1 MTVKRKI
8 LNPKARFDLVSLIYL
23 SLSGLTALSLFS
35 YSPRDL
41 SLNSK
46 VYNWSKPTE
55 NLFGY
60 LGSFLSDGLLQV
72 FGLGAW
78 AFVLFFFWMFWTR
91 VVAKENRM
99 DAEKA
104 LFFFV
109 GVFSFCLGFG
119 FFKSFYIYDGF
130 IFSGGWIGSFVF
142 NALDPIVSKGG
153 IFVFVVISLL
163 ITALVFLEKSLD
175 EIFEGLKAFR
185 PSKPRSFSLLS
196 FKKKKQEREDDPFVP
211 PPVIKSEP
219 LSLKKQTRAEESEE
233 TLGLQTLDMP
243 SVKRSDFKASDKIPK
258 VQSNSEEGWELPPIE
273 FLGDVPIETSSQ
285 LKDEEIQ
292 KKAKLLQSKL
302 EQFNVKGQIK
312 GIKTGPAVTLFEY
325 KPNENIKISKIT
337 ELADDLSLAM
347 SAQSI
352 RIIAPIPGRDVVGIE
367 TSNSV
372 RGTVYLKEI
381 LSTEDFWDQEKNQ
394 IPIGLGKRADG
405 HPMIVDLR
413 KMPHLLVAGSTG
425 SGKSVFV
432 VSTITSLLMRY
443 SPEDLRLVMVD
454 PKQVDLAAFE
464 DLPHLILPI
473 IKEPKKAIS
482 SLRWAIREM
491 DKRYRSMAHFG
502 VRKLEEFNEAVE
514 ELSDEE
520 YEACVEENENFEESK
535 LVNKTY
541 YYEKLPYIVIIVE
554 EFGDLMAVD
563 KNNVE
568 AAIVRLAQ
576 MARAC
581 GIHLIL
587 AMQSP
592 RKDVVTGLIKTNI
605 PGRISFKVASKMD
618 SRIVLDESGAERL
631 LARGDMLFLS
641 PGVSKPVRAHG
652 SWAPEDVI
660 ADIVQHWRD
669 QGEPE
674 YLSDMED
681 ESEDGGSGLTFS
693 GDTDEFDERYD
704 EILDFVSTQKTISAS
719 LIQRRFRLGYPRA
732 ARIIEEMESQGVI
745 GPPDGSKPRKVLIT
759 PFSEKDGV

>member
-1 MTVKRKI
+1 MKPKLI
-8 LNPKARFDLVSLIYL
+8 NPKAKFDLVSLLYL
-23 SLSGLTALSLFS
+23 GLSALIALSLFS

-41 SLNSK
+41 SFNSK
-46 VYNWSKPTE
+46 VYNWSQETK

-60 LGSFLSDGLLQV
+60 LGSFLSDGLLQI
-72 FGLGAW
+72 FGIGAW

-91 VVAKENRM
+91 VVVKENKL
-99 DAEKA
+99 DAEKV

-109 GVFSFCLGFG
+109 GLFSFCLGLG
-119 FFKSFYIYDGF
+119 FFKSFYLFDGF
-130 IFSGGWIGSFVF
+130 IFSGGWIGTFVF
-142 NALDPIVSKGG
+142 AALDPIVSKGG
-153 IFVFVVISLL
+153 IFVFVLISLL
-163 ITALVFLEKSLD
+163 LTGLVFLEKSLD
-175 EIFEGLKAFR
+175 EFFQGFGFSGLKNVFQ
-185 PSKPRSFSLLS
+185 SFGGS
-196 FKKKKQEREDDPFVP
+196 FKRREKPVLEEKEHVLPEIIKGEPKMVLNKKTFIEDEVEDN
-211 PPVIKSEP
+211 EP
-219 LSLKKQTRAEESEE
+219 LS
-233 TLGLQTLDMP
+233 MP
-243 SVKRSDFKASDKIPK
+243 SVKRSDFKVSNKMPK
-258 VQSNSEEGWELPPIE
+258 VESNSEEGWELPPIE
-273 FLGDVPIETSSQ
+273 FLGEVPIETSSHQ
-285 LKDEEIQ
+285 KDEEIQ

-302 EQFNVKGQIK
+302 EMFNVKGQIT

-325 KPNENIKISKIT
+325 KPKENVKISKIT

-347 SAQSI
+347 SAESI

-367 TSNSV
+367 TSNSN

-381 LSTEDFWDQEKNQ
+381 LSTEDFWDEEENK

-405 HPMIVDLR
+405 HPMVVDLR

-443 SPEDLRLVMVD
+443 SPEDLRLIMVD

-502 VRKLEEFNEAVE
+502 VRKLEEFNEAME
-514 ELSDEE
+514 ELTDEE
-520 YEACVEENENFEESK
+520 FDACEAENETFEEAK
-535 LVNKTY
+535 QEANKSY

-652 SWAPEDVI
+652 SWAPEEVI
-660 ADIVQHWRD
+660 TEIVEHWKE

-674 YLSDMED
+674 YLDDLE
-681 ESEDGGSGLTFS
+681 ESSSGGGSGLSFD
-693 GDTDEFDERYD
+693 GGEEFDERYD

-745 GPPDGSKPRKVLIT
+745 GPSEGSKPRKVLVGPLPT
-759 PFSEKDGV
+759 